1 MTDPTHEIAPR
12 IVDGEPECSRQCPV
26 YRETADGEMFDA
38 CHADMAFGENTLDGE
53 PCIPGLRRQRDE
65 LHEKN
70 KEAVVSL
77 VAHSDNETRLLNAS
91 IQACAERDA
100 ARRELCQRNA
110 NYTRHDCMD
119 VAASRGWGYL
129 YETPEGGEG

>member
-65 LHEKN
+65 RTE
-70 KEAVVSL
+70 
-77 VAHSDNETRLLNAS
+77 
-91 IQACAERDA
+91 ERDA
-100 ARRELCQRNA
+100 ARRVVCEQVDCLTGHCTTAEQYAEA
-110 NYTRHDCMD
+110 NNW
-119 VAASRGWGYL
+119 SYL

>member
-65 LHEKN
+65 R
-70 KEAVVSL
+70 
-77 VAHSDNETRLLNAS
+77 T
-91 IQACAERDA
+91 AERDA
-100 ARRELCQRNA
+100 ARREVCERRERSIIGARTN
-110 NYTRHDCMD
+110 
-119 VAASRGWGYL
+119 AASRGWQYL
-129 YETPEGGEG
+129 YAPAPARDEE

>member
-65 LHEKN
+65 R
-70 KEAVVSL
+70 
-77 VAHSDNETRLLNAS
+77 T
-91 IQACAERDA
+91 AERDA
-100 ARRELCQRNA
+100 ARREVCENYHMLSGGWLCKHTVEVRN
-110 NYTRHDCMD
+110 RI
-119 VAASRGWGYL
+119 AASRNWSYL